1 MKVNLTIIPECYTD
15 TNLVETITNSFNGF
29 NHQKGCNNVSG
40 IMQSKLSGSFALGI
54 IDKDKNEINYLT
66 QFVQVIQKGDL
77 FLFKHPQKH
86 HYIIQI
92 SPAIEKFILK
102 SAEEV
107 KINPA
112 EFGIPDNIELLKKV
126 TKTKT
131 SKTDPILRKLFT
143 ELINR
148 NASQIV
154 TLANWISYFKENTY
168 HSNMDEIKK
177 INQNEKTE

>member
-102 SAEEV
+102 SAEENEADV
-107 KINPA
+107 VGLSIAMPYHRN
-112 EFGIPDNIELLKKV
+112 LLKETIEEIRNSSTGKNL
-126 TKTKT
+126 K
-131 SKTDPILRKLFT
+131 ILIGGVALKKHTQIDEFKADGWAPNAQLAIEKAT
-143 ELINR
+143 QLI
-148 NASQIV
+148 
-154 TLANWISYFKENTY
+154 AN
-168 HSNMDEIKK
+168 
-177 INQNEKTE
+177 